1 MNNRRKLAIALG
13 ASALVGPFTSFA
25 QQQRKVWRIGFLG
38 STTALNFATL
48 VEALRAGLREFG
60 YVDGKNI
67 IIEYRWADGKYDRLP
82 KLAAELID
90 LKVDVLVTH
99 GTPGTR
105 AAKQASTTVPIVM
118 ATSGDAVAAGLIA
131 SLARPGGNVTGI
143 TFSSPELNAKRLEL
157 LKEIIP
163 RISRVGV
170 LLNPKNPMFD
180 ASSGPAVLAM
190 KATANAMKITLQ
202 IFAAQGIDEFDS
214 VISAMANA
222 RVDAMEIVED
232 GLFLASPKGIADL
245 ATKQKIP
252 SAGFKEFAEAGGLI
266 GYGVN
271 NIDMFRRVA
280 NFVDKIIKGTKPS
293 EIPVEQPTKFEF
305 VLNMKTAKA
314 LDITIPNSILVRADK
329 VLE

>member
-1 MNNRRKLAIALG
+1 MNNRRKLVIALG

-38 STTALNFATL
+38 STTAPNFANL

-163 RISRVGV
+163 RIARVGV
-170 LLNPKNPMFD
+170 LLNPKNPLFD
-180 ASSGPAVLAM
+180 ANSGPAVLAM
-190 KATANAMKITLQ
+190 KATANVMKITLQ
-202 IFAAQGIDEFDS
+202 LFAAQGIDEFDS

-280 NFVDKIIKGTKPS
+280 YFVDKIIKGTKPS

-314 LDITIPNSILVRADK
+314 LDITIPNSILVRANK
-329 VLE
+329 VIE

>member
-1 MNNRRKLAIALG
+1 
-13 ASALVGPFTSFA
+13 
-25 QQQRKVWRIGFLG
+25 
-38 STTALNFATL
+38 
-48 VEALRAGLREFG
+48 
-60 YVDGKNI
+60 
-67 IIEYRWADGKYDRLP
+67 
-82 KLAAELID
+82 
-90 LKVDVLVTH
+90 
-99 GTPGTR
+99 
-105 AAKQASTTVPIVM
+105 
-118 ATSGDAVAAGLIA
+118 
-131 SLARPGGNVTGI
+131 
-143 TFSSPELNAKRLEL
+143 
-157 LKEIIP
+157 
-163 RISRVGV
+163 
-170 LLNPKNPMFD
+170 
-180 ASSGPAVLAM
+180 
-190 KATANAMKITLQ
+190 
-202 IFAAQGIDEFDS
+202 
-214 VISAMANA
+214 MANA

-280 NFVDKIIKGTKPS
+280 YFVDKIIKGTKPS